1 MNIPLELVQLFF
13 SAMIVGFSG
22 ALVPGPMF
30 TLVVT
35 RVAQKGFRASFLIV
49 AGHAIAELVILVIFL
64 FGLINY
70 LKNETVIKIIGI
82 LGGIGLLYLAY
93 DMIYSSIKNKI
104 KINLDINPGEKTNNR
119 RGSLFILTQGF
130 LINLVNP
137 YWYIWWVT
145 VGAAFLLKSTSFGY
159 LGTFTF
165 YTGHISSDFI
175 WYLFIGFILSR
186 GKRIISQKV
195 YRILFLICGLFLVY
209 LGIKFIIDFTLR

>member
-1 MNIPLELVQLFF
+1 MNIPLELIQLFF
-13 SAMIVGFSG
+13 SAMMVGFSG

-30 TLVVT
+30 TLMVT

-49 AGHAIAELVILVIFL
+49 AGHAIAELAILVIFI

-93 DMIYSSIKNKI
+93 DMIYLSIKNKI
-104 KINLDINPGEKTNNR
+104 KIDLDINSGKKINNSR
-119 RGSLFILTQGF
+119 SSLFILIQGF

-137 YWYIWWVT
+137 YWYIWWAT
-145 VGAAFLLKSTSFGY
+145 VGAAFLLKGTSFGY
-159 LGTFTF
+159 PGIFTF
-165 YTGHISSDFI
+165 YAGHISSDFI

-186 GKRIISQKV
+186 GKRIISQKA

-209 LGIKFIIDFTLR
+209 LGIKFIVDFTLR

>member
-1 MNIPLELVQLFF
+1 MRIPLELIQIFF

-35 RVAQKGFRASFLIV
+35 RVAQKGFRASLLIV
-49 AGHAIAELVILVIFL
+49 LGHAVAELAILVIFL

-70 LKNETVIKIIGI
+70 LKNEIVIKIIGI
-82 LGGIGLLYLAY
+82 LGGAGLLYLAY
-93 DMIYSSIKNKI
+93 DMISSSIKNKI
-104 KINLDINPGEKTNNR
+104 KIDFDASPREKISNGKNNA
-119 RGSLFILTQGF
+119 FILAQGF

-145 VGAAFLLKSTSFGY
+145 VGAAFLIKSSSFGY
-159 LGTFTF
+159 MGTFIF

-186 GKRIISQKV
+186 GKRIINQKA

-209 LGIKFIIDFTLR
+209 LGIKFIIDFTMR